1 MKVAYDPERTPE
13 RGVER
18 DGGVENP
25 CHATDDE
32 QAERSDCEEHRG
44 RESDRT
50 APERED
56 VRDDDDGER
65 DGDKLGRDVERLK
78 KALRDARHEHVMG
91 PHGEAED
98 DGKGGGRNDDI
109 RLVKETA
116 AVTR

>member
-50 APERED
+50 AAERED

-65 DGDKLGRDVERLK
+65 DGDQLGRDVERLE
-78 KALRDARHEHVMG
+78 KALRDACNEHVMG
-91 PHGEAED
+91 TQREAQDACYGEARTD
-98 DGKGGGRNDDI
+98 DHLR
-109 RLVKETA
+109 VKQMA
-116 AVTR
+116 ADR

>member
-65 DGDKLGRDVERLK
+65 DGDQLGRDVERLE
-78 KALRDARHEHVMG
+78 KALRDACHEHVMG
-91 PHGEAED
+91 PHGEAQDACYGEA
-98 DGKGGGRNDDI
+98 RNDDLL
-109 RLVKETA
+109 RVKRPA
-116 AVTR
+116 AER